1 MLLMLGCLDDK
12 KFRQNF
18 AVAQMAQN
26 QSEDNVDILCWY
38 DFEYDKNRRW
48 PF

>member
-1 MLLMLGCLDDK
+1 MIK
-12 KFRQNF
+12 KSRQNF

-38 DFEYDKNRRW
+38 DFEYDKTGDGLFNA
-48 PF
+48 